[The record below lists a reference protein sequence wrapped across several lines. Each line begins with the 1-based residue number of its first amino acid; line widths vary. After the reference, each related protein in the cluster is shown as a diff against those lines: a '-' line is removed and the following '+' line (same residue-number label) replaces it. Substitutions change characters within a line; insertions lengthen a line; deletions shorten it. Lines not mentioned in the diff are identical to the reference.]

1 MREALIDRKIWL
13 QVSIRLHLEM
23 IAERFPEMKKF
34 PIDEKRLLLDE
45 LCEDIGSTET
55 PDPNIVK
62 ILEERWK
69 AYEDDPSGAFTL
81 EEFRKRI
88 GFN

>member
-1 MREALIDRKIWL
+1 
-13 QVSIRLHLEM
+13 M
-23 IAERFPEMKKF
+23 IAERFPELAKL
-34 PIDEKRLLLDE
+34 PIDEKRLLLNE
-45 LCEDIGSTET
+45 LCEDISSSDA

-69 AYEDDPSGAFTL
+69 AYEDDPSGAVTL

-88 GFN
+88 GVS